1 MDARVE
7 RQTSEETRRSLY
19 DCGGLDNQSELEEF
33 LDIMTTLRTPN
44 EPFKFIHRLAHK
56 MQAWKYLELS
66 CAQYARL
73 SAPLAS
79 LAALARS
86 LRASCHVE
94 RLKPP

>member
-1 MDARVE
+1 ME
-7 RQTSEETRRSLY
+7 RQQTSEETHRSLY

-33 LDIMTTLRTPN
+33 LDIMRTLRIPN
-44 EPFKFIHRLAHK
+44 EPFTFLHRLAHW
-56 MQAWKYLELS
+56 MHAWKDLELS